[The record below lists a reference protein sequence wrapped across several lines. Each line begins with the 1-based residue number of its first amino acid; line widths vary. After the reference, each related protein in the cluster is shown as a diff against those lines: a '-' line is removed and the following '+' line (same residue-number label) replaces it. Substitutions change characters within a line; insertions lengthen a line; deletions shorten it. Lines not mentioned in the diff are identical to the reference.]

1 MRLQEELQKVYMKPL
16 LTHRVNMPGKDK
28 KTPLSR
34 TIFDRVEIALIQ
46 QFAGRILAEKM
57 LLSAEGP
64 VIIRVLD
71 ATPEVIKAEA
81 VALENGHPLGR
92 FVDLDVYDLRGIS
105 LSRTITG
112 HEPRRCYLCDQPA
125 QACVRAQ
132 RHSLEEL
139 LAVMADAVAVHRV

>member
-16 LTHRVNMPGKDK
+16 LTHRVNMPGKEK
-28 KTPLSR
+28 STVLAQ
-34 TIFDRVEIALIQ
+34 TIFDRMETALIQ

-64 VIIRVLD
+64 VMIRVLD
-71 ATPEVIKAEA
+71 ATPETLKAEA
-81 VALENGHPLGR
+81 VALENEHPLGR
-92 FVDLDVYDLRGIS
+92 FVDLDVYDLRGTG
-105 LSRTITG
+105 LSRTTTG

-125 QACVRAQ
+125 QACVRSR

-139 LAVMADAVAVHRV
+139 LTVIADAVAAHRV